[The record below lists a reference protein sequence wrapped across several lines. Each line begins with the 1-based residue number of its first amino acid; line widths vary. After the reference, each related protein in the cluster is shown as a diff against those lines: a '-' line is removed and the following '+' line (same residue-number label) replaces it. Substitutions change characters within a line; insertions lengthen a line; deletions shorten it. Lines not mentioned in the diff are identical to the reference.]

1 MSLPNY
7 LAKIKSSG
15 VYRFVWDK
23 SIVPSEEAETL
34 RLLVGY
40 SEKGPFNTPVY
51 FDNTSDFINTF
62 GNISKRLERKG
73 VFFHRSAIQA
83 LSAGPILALNLKP
96 FRKIAEKPAKE
107 QLTTE
112 DKKVKIG
119 PNAYIDFTNNAEL
132 NYISSATFI
141 KNGDAYVNIEFS
153 GKLLNGTEITL
164 TQYSDKEYKNPVT
177 NKIFEITQKE
187 NSKCTGGTFTGS
199 VFTVAAQ
206 TEENPSQQAAKNTKQ
221 TAKNAVAVQSA
232 DDILVDV
239 KFELTVK
246 IADNASTGESYVKI
260 TSNKNTEKSG
270 AIALNYK
277 ELTIVPETVQ
287 FVNFNGGDTTIT
299 IASND
304 TDSKVNVY
312 DLYNTNRFWGLDFDM
327 LPNKINPS
335 EKKYIYIT
343 ATDTKDSS
351 CTLFIKKSTPESY
364 NVTIN
369 DWYANNS
376 SEEMSDYLESIKD
389 NKLND
394 YFYDIYVFKGKFT
407 DDMVKEGGS
416 FGNYINNK
424 WNGYF
429 TKSDDDSAY
438 KINDTYTDI
447 YGETADALEA
457 LANDP
462 NSNFIAKYTGTT
474 IPYFKNALGNYISID
489 ILFNKDYNSHKM
501 LMKLD
506 ESYIEEKG
514 VDVIKPTQT
523 NAQQVYLEG
532 YTYTAIDKNTKGKE
546 LVAKCLEML
555 DNKGIRTALTNRID
569 TEYHYLVDTFQSYIT
584 PGCKTKLSLIAKE
597 KENSFAILNFPPIN
611 EFIKNND
618 YYTNGLFDINKIFDD
633 NNQFS
638 LAKEIEGASYC
649 GYFTN
654 LIFTDGSLKTTVPSA
669 ALVSNNFLEKFGSRK
684 PYYIVAGP
692 TYGTLSYEGLIGPD
706 YNYCRSD
713 LDVLEPAGVNAI
725 IYVPRKG
732 TYINSNQ
739 TAKQV
744 PVSAL
749 SKIHVRELVIYL
761 QDEIENMMQNYQWEL
776 NTQTLR
782 DTIKAKADTILENVM
797 QNGGI
802 YAYENI
808 CDESNNT
815 NEIID
820 NEMIILD
827 TAIEPARGAG
837 KMVQQLTI
845 YKTGDISSKTI

>member
-23 SIVPSEEAETL
+23 SVVPSEEAETL

-73 VFFHRSAIQA
+73 VFFHRMALQA

-96 FRKIAEKPAKE
+96 FRKTDTKLTNE

-112 DKKVKIG
+112 DKKVKTTDGGKIT
-119 PNAYIDFTNNAEL
+119 YTDDAEL
-132 NYISSATFI
+132 TYSISSANFI
-141 KNGDAYVNIEFS
+141 KNGNDTVDIKFS
-153 GKLLNGTEITL
+153 GKLLNGKEITL
-164 TQYSDKEYKNPVT
+164 TQYSKKDCKDVVT

-187 NSKCTGGTFTGS
+187 GSNCVGGTFTDGK
-199 VFTVAAQ
+199 FTVTAPV
-206 TEENPSQQAAKNTKQ
+206 EESTSQQAAKKTTKS
-221 TAKNAVAVQSA
+221 AVAVQA
-232 DDILVDV
+232 AGDTLVDV
-239 KFELTVK
+239 EFTLTIK

-260 TSNKNTEKSG
+260 VSNTDDTKS
-270 AIALNYK
+270 AIIALNYK
-277 ELTIVPETVQ
+277 ELTITAETVQ
-287 FVNFNGGDTTIT
+287 FINFNASDTSIE
-299 IASND
+299 IGSSD
-304 TDSKVNVY
+304 IDSKVQVY

-327 LPNKINPS
+327 LPNKLNPT

-351 CTLFIKKSTPESY
+351 CTLFIRKSTPESY
-364 NVTIN
+364 NVSIN

-376 SEEMSDYLESIKD
+376 SEEMPDYLESVKN
-389 NKLND
+389 NKLNE
-394 YFYDIYVFKGKFT
+394 YFYDIYVFKGQFT
-407 DDMVKEGGS
+407 DDMMKENGS
-416 FGNYINNK
+416 LGNYIDNK

-429 TKSDDDSAY
+429 TQNNDAY
-438 KINDTYTDI
+438 IINTDYTDI
-447 YGETADALEA
+447 YGEKTDALEA

-506 ESYIEEKG
+506 ESYIEERG
-514 VDVIKPTQT
+514 VNAIKPTQT
-523 NAQQVYLEG
+523 DVNRVYLEG
-532 YTYTAIDKNTKGKE
+532 YTYNAIDKTTKGSD

-569 TEYHYLVDTFQSYIT
+569 TEYHYLVDTFQSYIGS
-584 PGCKTKLSLIAKE
+584 GCKTKLSLIAKE
-597 KENSFAILNFPPIN
+597 KENAFAILNFPPIN
-611 EFIKNND
+611 EFIKNSND
-618 YYTNGLFDINKIFDD
+618 YFTKNLFDITKIFNDP
-633 NNQFS
+633 NKFS
-638 LAKEIEGASYC
+638 LAKETEGASYC

-669 ALVSNNFLEKFGSRK
+669 ALVSNNFIEKFGSRK

-692 TYGTLSYEGLIGPD
+692 TYGTLSYEGLVGPD

-802 YAYENI
+802 YAYENV

-815 NEIID
+815 NEVID

-837 KMVQQLTI
+837 KMIQQLTI